1 LAILGG
7 LILRLGKALAAS
19 ARKGMP
25 QGMVVDQGRASVPES
40 SVSLGNDSLILIQS
54 AKAVQYVKQNDAI
67 MLTVDVEIRLR
78 VPLKGLEG
86 DAWCGEI

>member
-25 QGMVVDQGRASVPES
+25 QGMVVGSGSRQRARIVGQPWQRQPGSC
-40 SVSLGNDSLILIQS
+40 LQS

-67 MLTVDVEIRLR
+67 ML
-78 VPLKGLEG
+78 
-86 DAWCGEI
+86 